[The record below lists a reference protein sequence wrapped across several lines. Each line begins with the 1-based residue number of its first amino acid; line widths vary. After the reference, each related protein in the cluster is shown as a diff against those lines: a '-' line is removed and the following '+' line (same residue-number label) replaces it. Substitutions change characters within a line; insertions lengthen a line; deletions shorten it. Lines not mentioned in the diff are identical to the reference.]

1 MIRPFDGFAIKKT
14 DSLIVEDFGG
24 YETRNESTIRLI
36 RTAIERHH
44 VGDFDWILV
53 NTGDETIAG
62 KTPNHPLFSYCTDS
76 DNFDFCCPDF
86 AFDHW
91 RQTGL
96 DDYEET
102 RLKISALDDPP
113 LTDKLGWRGAN
124 THPSRVNLIDNFKS
138 PALDL
143 EWVHWNRQNPDK
155 LTASN
160 FLSFEDQIR
169 KFRYLIDV
177 EGKGY
182 SARLKLLLASPRVVF
197 VQDRLYKDLCFETM
211 KPWEHFVP
219 VKRDFSNL
227 TLMVFYVSQHPEL
240 EESIKKNAR
249 AYSLEYLSRDAAIKK
264 WAELL
269 SRHAGPSHRKLEPIF
284 ASP

>member
-1 MIRPFDGFAIKKT
+1 MIKPFDGFAIRKT
-14 DSLIVEDFGG
+14 GQLIVEDFRG
-24 YETRNESTIRLI
+24 YETRNESTIALI
-36 RTAIERHH
+36 RQAIEKHD
-44 VGDFDWILV
+44 VADFDWILV
-53 NTGDETIAG
+53 NTGDETISG
-62 KTPNHPLFSYCTDS
+62 KKPNHPLFSYCTDT

-86 AFDHW
+86 IFDHW

-102 RLKISALDDPP
+102 RLRISAMDEPP
-113 LTDKLGWRGAN
+113 LTDTLGWRGAN
-124 THPSRVNLIDNFKS
+124 THPSRVNLVENFKS
-138 PALDL
+138 PVLDL

-155 LTASN
+155 LSAPN

-197 VQDRLYKDLCFETM
+197 VQDRPYKGICFASM
-211 KPWEHFVP
+211 KAWEHYVP
-219 VKRDFSNL
+219 VRRDFSNL
-227 TLMVFYVSQHPEL
+227 PLMVQYISLNPQL

-249 AYSLEYLSRDAAIKK
+249 AYAAEHLSRAAAVKK

-269 SRHAGPSHRKLEPIF
+269 SRHAGPPTRSLEPIF
-284 ASP
+284 A